1 MTKKTAAADHASLV
15 RMLRDEDFASLA
27 TRAYAV
33 KTAVWGKRVAL
44 RGLVEISNICAKN
57 CLYCGIRRGNAKTVR
72 YRMDEDEVFAAV
84 AWAAENR
91 YGSVVLQAGEV
102 ADEANALFV
111 ERILRRVRA
120 ELGDSLGITLSLGEQ
135 SEDVYHRWLDAGANR
150 YLLRIETS
158 DPELYASIHPAGH
171 SWQKRLDCLRALKR
185 LGYVAGSGVMIGLPG
200 QDEDSLAR
208 DIAFFRDEG
217 VDMVGMGPYIAHPD
231 TPLAAAAP
239 RLGRERLVE
248 LSLRMIAAVRLAIP
262 DANIAST
269 TALQALDPEGREK
282 GILAGANVI
291 MPNVT
296 PRKYRGD
303 YLLYPGKPCVGE
315 DSELCRG
322 CLELRVRSIGE
333 KIAWGE
339 RCDPLHFGKE
349 AR

>member
-1 MTKKTAAADHASLV
+1 
-15 RMLRDEDFASLA
+15 MLREEPLDALMS
-27 TRAYAV
+27 RAYAV
-33 KTAVWGKRVAL
+33 KARVWGKRVAL

-57 CLYCGIRRGNAKTVR
+57 CLYCGIRRGNTKTVR
-72 YRMDEDEVFAAV
+72 YRMSEDEVFAAV

-91 YGSVVLQAGEV
+91 YGSVVLQSGEV

-111 ERILRRVRA
+111 ERILKRVRA

-135 SEDVYHRWLDAGANR
+135 PDDVYRRWLDAGANR

-158 DPELYASIHPAGH
+158 DPVIYARIHPAGH
-171 SWQKRLDCLRALKR
+171 SWQARRQCLRSLRR
-185 LGYVAGSGVMIGLPG
+185 LGYITGTGVMIGLPG
-200 QDEDSLAR
+200 QDEDSLAH

-231 TPLAAAAP
+231 TPLAAEAP
-239 RLGRERLVE
+239 RLGRERLLE

-269 TALQALDPEGREK
+269 TALQAIDPEGREK
-282 GILAGANVI
+282 GLLAGANVI
-291 MPNVT
+291 MPNIT
-296 PRKYRGD
+296 PQKYRGE

-322 CLELRVRSIGE
+322 CLERRVKSIGE
-333 KIAWGE
+333 EIALGE

-349 AR
+349 TR